1 MPYNPGIQSNVGD
14 NLASGIGALGGNV
27 SDFMANR
34 QDPLQAMIRTAMQ
47 KQKAGLPLNDMES
60 AVLGSMRQQGSLE
73 RAAAMGLG
81 GAGFQRGMALY
92 GAVKDGMAASKAA
105 GGSGSVWQGLK
116 SL

>member
-1 MPYNPGIQSNVGD
+1 MMPQSQPDNP
-14 NLASGIGALGGNV
+14 LATLIAAALRKRQAGQPLNAMEESALG
-27 SDFMANR
+27 SLR
-34 QDPLQAMIRTAMQ
+34 QP
-47 KQKAGLPLNDMES
+47 
-60 AVLGSMRQQGSLE
+60 GSLE
-73 RAAAMGLG
+73 RAASMGLG